1 MGSEQ
6 SVRGGMIN
14 LSFRR
19 RFGDRETLEWEE
31 LEECLNSVQLS
42 EEVDTICWALTKNR
56 QFSIA
61 SLYKHCASSG
71 VIDVRMEEMWNAR
84 IPLKVRNFL
93 WLVFQGRIQTT
104 DNLSRKAWRGGS
116 QMQIL
121 HTGGKCRSSNL
132 HLPPVGF
139 CLECNQRGLE
149 LGENSK
155 ICKRVQ

>member
-1 MGSEQ
+1 VSK
-6 SVRGGMIN
+6 VLGGGGGGTN

-84 IPLKVRNFL
+84 IPLKVRNFS

-104 DNLSRKAWRGGS
+104 DNLSRKAWRGEVRCKFCI
-116 QMQIL
+116 QVE
-121 HTGGKCRSSNL
+121 NVD
-132 HLPPVGF
+132 HLIFTCPLSAFVWSVIK
-139 CLECNQRGLE
+139 EGLNWE
-149 LGENSK
+149 KTLKS
-155 ICKRVQ
+155 I